1 MPVGGFDSR
10 KVFDALRMRPW
21 RVEALEVLRL
31 RFGSGR
37 SALEL
42 SGEDGLLVD
51 GKGSG
56 ESFCIIASEGCIV
69 VPEYGRF

>member
-1 MPVGGFDSR
+1 
-10 KVFDALRMRPW
+10 MRPW
-21 RVEALEVLRL
+21 RVEAPEVLRL

-37 SALEL
+37 SGLALL
-42 SGEDGLLVD
+42 GEDGLLID

-69 VPEYGRF
+69 V